1 MHCIRSQGSYIA
13 GTNGYSNGLIPMLKV
28 YNDTARYVDQG
39 GGKRKGAFAIYL
51 EPWHADVVEFL
62 QLRKNNGTE
71 ENRARD
77 LFYALWIPDLFMKRV
92 ESDGEWTL
100 MCPHECPGLFECWG
114 EKFEV
119 LYEKYEKEGRGRRT
133 VKAQWLWAQIVD
145 AQIETGTP
153 YMLYKDAC
161 NRKSNQQNLGC
172 IKSSNLCTEILEYT
186 SKDEVAVCN
195 LASIALSKFAD
206 RTTKTFNYEN
216 LHRVTK
222 RVTRNLNRVI
232 DRNFYP
238 VPEAKTSN
246 FRHRPIG
253 IGVQGMADALAM
265 MSIPYEDPRAL
276 ETNTLIFE
284 TIYHA
289 AMEASIEVAI
299 EEGPYETFKGSP
311 LSEGK
316 FQFDLWDK
324 KPYSNR
330 YNWDKLR
337 SDVMKHGARNSL
349 LVAPMPT
356 ASTSQIL
363 GNNESFEPFTSN
375 VYTRRVLAGEFICVN
390 KHLVADLID
399 LGLWTS
405 EIKNRIVADNG
416 SVQNVPGIPDDLKKL
431 YKTIWEISQKVL
443 IDMAAARGPYICQS
457 QSLNLYQ

>member
-1 MHCIRSQGSYIA
+1 
-13 GTNGYSNGLIPMLKV
+13 
-28 YNDTARYVDQG
+28 
-39 GGKRKGAFAIYL
+39 
-51 EPWHADVVEFL
+51 
-62 QLRKNNGTE
+62 
-71 ENRARD
+71 
-77 LFYALWIPDLFMKRV
+77 
-92 ESDGEWTL
+92 

-114 EKFEV
+114 EKFEE

-216 LHRVTK
+216 LHRVAK
-222 RVTRNLNRVI
+222 RVTKNLNRVI

-238 VPEAKTSN
+238 VKEARNSN
-246 FRHRPIG
+246 MRHRPIG

-276 ETNTLIFE
+276 EVNTLIFE

-289 AMEASIEVAI
+289 AMEASIEIAK
-299 EEGPYETFKGSP
+299 EEGHYETFKGSP

-316 FQFDLWDK
+316 FQFDLWGV

-330 YNWDKLR
+330 YDWDKLR
-337 SDVMKHGARNSL
+337 TDVMEHGARNSL

-416 SVQNVPGIPDDLKKL
+416 SVQNIPGIPNDLKKL

-457 QSLNLYQ
+457 QSLNLYQQDPRFDRMSAMHFHAWKTGLKTGQYYFRSRPARDAIKFTVDVEKLLEGADKGNTS